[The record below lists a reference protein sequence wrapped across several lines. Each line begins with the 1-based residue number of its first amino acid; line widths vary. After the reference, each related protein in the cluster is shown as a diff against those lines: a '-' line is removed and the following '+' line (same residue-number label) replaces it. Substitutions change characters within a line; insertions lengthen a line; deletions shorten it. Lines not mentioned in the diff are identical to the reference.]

1 MGGDQVDD
9 LLNPRP
15 WPAFKSAMNNTPD
28 ILCIGAVLWDI
39 IGRHDNDMQRGHDR
53 PGRITRL
60 PGGVAMN
67 IAMALQAYGMTPALL
82 TAIGQDAEG
91 DELLRACA
99 DMGMITDHIHRPD
112 GLPTDRYMAIEG
124 RNGLIAAIA
133 DAHSL
138 EKSGDAILAPMQDAL
153 SGWTGLVALDG
164 NLTVE
169 LLTQIATDQK
179 FAMADLRI
187 APASP
192 GKAERLRPFLSHPTA
207 TLYVNMEEAALLLD
221 TSFADSA
228 AAASALLGQ
237 GLYRALVTNGAE
249 AASLA
254 FGDNLLTFTPPKV
267 QVKRI
272 TGAGDTFMAAH
283 IAAEAQGADPESALQ
298 NAMSATATYISGDS
312 Y

>member
-1 MGGDQVDD
+1 MS
-9 LLNPRP
+9 
-15 WPAFKSAMNNTPD
+15 KTPD

-39 IGRHDNDMQRGHDR
+39 IGRHDNDMERGHDR
-53 PGRITRL
+53 PGRITRV

-82 TAIGQDAEG
+82 TAIGRDAEG
-91 DELLRACA
+91 DELMRACSA
-99 DMGMITDHIHRPD
+99 LGMITNHIHRPN

-138 EKSGDAILAPMQDAL
+138 EQAGDAILTPMTSAL
-153 SGWTGLVALDG
+153 SDWTGLVALDG
-164 NLTVE
+164 NLTVD
-169 LLTQIATDQK
+169 LLTQIAANAA
-179 FAMADLRI
+179 FAKADLRL

-192 GKAERLRPFLSHPTA
+192 GKAERLRPFLAHPTA
-207 TLYVNMEEAALLLD
+207 TLYVNLEEAGLLMGAKFTDSASAATALL
-221 TSFADSA
+221 S
-228 AAASALLGQ
+228 Q
-237 GLYRALVTNGAE
+237 GLHRALVTNGAR

-254 FGDNLLTFTPPKV
+254 MSDKLLTFTPPKV

-283 IAAEAQGADPESALQ
+283 ISAEAQGATPEAALQ
-298 NAMSATATYISGDS
+298 NAMTATATYISGDS